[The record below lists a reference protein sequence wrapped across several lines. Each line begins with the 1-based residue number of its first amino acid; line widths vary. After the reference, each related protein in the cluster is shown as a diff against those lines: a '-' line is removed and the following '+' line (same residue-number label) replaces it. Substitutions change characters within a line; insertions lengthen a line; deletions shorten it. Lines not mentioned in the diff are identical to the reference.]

1 MMQTGEIYNLEIS
14 IRNQQMR
21 LYFDVN
27 EYKEYQISSSR
38 FGIGYEGDSYKTPIG
53 NFEIKRMIGAGEP
66 LGTVFKGRS
75 VCGIH
80 DFDCKIDE
88 DLILTRIL
96 WLNGL
101 DNLNSNT
108 FDRYIYIH
116 GTNHE
121 KELGKPASMGCI
133 RMSNRDIL
141 EVYELLSIG
150 DKVIITE

>member
-1 MMQTGEIYNLEIS
+1 MMQTGEVYNLEIS

-38 FGIGYEGDSYKTPIG
+38 FGIGYEVDSYKTPIG

-75 VCGIH
+75 VCGIN
-80 DFDCKIDE
+80 DFDCEIDE

-150 DKVIITE
+150 DKVLITE

>member
-1 MMQTGEIYNLEIS
+1 MQTGEIYNLEIS

-27 EYKEYQISSSR
+27 AYKEFQISSAR
-38 FGIGYEGDSYKTPIG
+38 FGIGYEVDSYKTPIG

-150 DKVIITE
+150 DKVLITE

>member
-21 LYFDVN
+21 LYFDVD

-38 FGIGYEGDSYKTPIG
+38 FGVGYEVDSYKTPLG
-53 NFEIKRMIGAGEP
+53 NFEIKRKIGDGEP
-66 LGTVFKGRS
+66 LGTIFKGRS

-80 DFDCKIDE
+80 DFDNKIDE

-101 DNLNSNT
+101 DNQNSNT

-121 KELGKPASMGCI
+121 KDLGRPSSMGCI
-133 RMSNRDIL
+133 RMSNRDVL
-141 EVYELLSIG
+141 EVYDLLTIG
-150 DKVIITE
+150 SKVLITE

>member
-38 FGIGYEGDSYKTPIG
+38 FGIGYEVDSYMTPIG

-150 DKVIITE
+150 DKVLITE

>member
-1 MMQTGEIYNLEIS
+1 M
-14 IRNQQMR
+14 
-21 LYFDVN
+21 
-27 EYKEYQISSSR
+27 
-38 FGIGYEGDSYKTPIG
+38 
-53 NFEIKRMIGAGEP
+53 
-66 LGTVFKGRS
+66 
-75 VCGIH
+75 
-80 DFDCKIDE
+80 
-88 DLILTRIL
+88 
-96 WLNGL
+96 NGL

-150 DKVIITE
+150 DKVLITE

>member
-38 FGIGYEGDSYKTPIG
+38 FGVGYEVDSYKTPLG
-53 NFEIKRMIGAGEP
+53 NFEIKQKIGDGKP
-66 LGTVFKGRS
+66 LGTIFKGRS

-80 DFDCKIDE
+80 EFENEIDE

-108 FDRYIYIH
+108 
-116 GTNHE
+116 NHE
-121 KELGKPASMGCI
+121 KDLGRPSSMGCI
-133 RMSNRDIL
+133 RMSNRDVL
-141 EVYELLSIG
+141 EVYDLLTIG
-150 DKVIITE
+150 SKVLITE

>member
-38 FGIGYEGDSYKTPIG
+38 FGIGYEVDSYKTPIG
-53 NFEIKRMIGAGEP
+53 NFEIKRMVGAGEP

-150 DKVIITE
+150 DKVLITE

>member
-38 FGIGYEGDSYKTPIG
+38 FGVGYEVDSYKTPLG
-53 NFEIKRMIGAGEP
+53 NFEIKRKIGDGKP
-66 LGTVFKGRS
+66 LGTIFKGRS

-80 DFDCKIDE
+80 EFEMK
-88 DLILTRIL
+88 LMRISFSL
-96 WLNGL
+96 GFFWLNGL

-121 KELGKPASMGCI
+121 KALGRPSSMGCI
-133 RMSNRDIL
+133 RMSNRDVL
-141 EVYELLSIG
+141 EVYDLLTIG
-150 DKVIITE
+150 SKVLITE

>member
-38 FGIGYEGDSYKTPIG
+38 FGVVYEVDSYKTPLG
-53 NFEIKRMIGAGEP
+53 NFEIKRKIGDGEP
-66 LGTVFKGRS
+66 LGTIFKGRS

-80 DFDCKIDE
+80 EFENEIDE

-121 KELGKPASMGCI
+121 KDLGRPSSMGCI
-133 RMSNRDIL
+133 RMSNRDVL
-141 EVYELLSIG
+141 EVYDLLTIG
-150 DKVIITE
+150 SKVLITE

>member
-1 MMQTGEIYNLEIS
+1 MQTGEIYNLEIS

-38 FGIGYEGDSYKTPIG
+38 FGIGCEVDSYKTPIG

-150 DKVIITE
+150 DKVLITE